1 MFDLLKCPKTSRVRT
16 CLSHGKWHYWSIC
29 DPEKKCDLY
38 YLVLFR
44 EVWQYCLI
52 NFYTWLSKNDTNVSV
67 WFSGIDWMKV
77 LVRGHEMLCRG
88 TGLMPF
94 KYRII
99 FFSVLFIDFIH
110 KSNAQKSTQNHLEI
124 LIVFW
129 FRHKPFYVIYLLL
142 FCYVVVSLLK
152 HATHCN
158 WLFDY
163 NNEFNISIA
172 L

>member
-1 MFDLLKCPKTSRVRT
+1 MHWPMTDLLKCLKTSRVRT
-16 CLSHGKWHYWSIC
+16 YLSHGKWHYWSIC
-29 DPEKKCDLY
+29 DQEKKCDLY

-88 TGLMPF
+88 TGLTSF

-99 FFSVLFIDFIH
+99 FFRFIYWFYSQIECTKINAKSSWNSNRILISTQTILCYLFI
-110 KSNAQKSTQNHLEI
+110 
-124 LIVFW
+124 V
-129 FRHKPFYVIYLLL
+129 VLLCGSVT
-142 FCYVVVSLLK
+142 FETRYSL
-152 HATHCN
+152 
-158 WLFDY
+158 
-163 NNEFNISIA
+163 
-172 L
+172 